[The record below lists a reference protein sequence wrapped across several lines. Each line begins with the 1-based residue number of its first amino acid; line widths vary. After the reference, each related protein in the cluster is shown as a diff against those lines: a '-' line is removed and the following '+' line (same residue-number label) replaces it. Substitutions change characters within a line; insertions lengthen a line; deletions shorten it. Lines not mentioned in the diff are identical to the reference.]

1 MKLPDKPE
9 IRQFRNMLKQLVTVV
24 DDQALSCGR
33 SNAFQKKDT
42 TFCTAGAAK
51 YSAHCFDFEKGWV
64 LFFFFFFPKLLE
76 IKDANP
82 RISTIEFTQISV
94 MPCFLS
100 FVH

>member
-1 MKLPDKPE
+1 ML
-9 IRQFRNMLKQLVTVV
+9 FR
-24 DDQALSCGR
+24 
-33 SNAFQKKDT
+33 KKDT

-51 YSAHCFDFEKGWV
+51 YSAHVASIFKKVGFV
-64 LFFFFFFPKLLE
+64 FFFFFPKLLE

-82 RISTIEFTQISV
+82 RISTIEFAQISV